1 MADFK
6 DSLTF
11 IINSIVPVGT
21 EISINETQEDGIT
34 IFEISSPSEV
44 TGRIIGKEGKTIK
57 SIRNL
62 LNFSFPQTRFVLK
75 IKD

>member
-6 DSLTF
+6 DSLNY
-11 IINSIVPVGT
+11 IINSIVPEGT
-21 EISINETQEDGIT
+21 KISITETQEDGVT
-34 IFEISSPSEV
+34 VFEISSPAEI

-62 LNFSFPQTRFVLK
+62 LNFSFPQTRFLLK

>member
-6 DSLTF
+6 DSLNY
-11 IINSIVPVGT
+11 IINSIVPEGT
-21 EISINETQEDGIT
+21 EISINETQEDGVT
-34 IFEISSPSEV
+34 VFEISSPAEI

-62 LNFSFPQTRFVLK
+62 LNFSFPQTRFLLK

>member
-1 MADFK
+1 MADLK
-6 DSLTF
+6 DSLNF
-11 IINSIVPVGT
+11 IINSIVPEGT
-21 EISINETQEDGIT
+21 KVSITETQEDGMIV
-34 IFEISSPSEV
+34 FEIESPSEV

-62 LNFSFPQTRFVLK
+62 LNFSFPQTRFLLK

>member
-1 MADFK
+1 MADLK
-6 DSLTF
+6 DSLNF
-11 IINSIVPVGT
+11 IINSIVPEGT
-21 EISINETQEDGIT
+21 KVSITETQEDGMVV
-34 IFEISSPSEV
+34 FEIESPSEV

-62 LNFSFPQTRFVLK
+62 LNFSFPQTRFLLK

>member
-6 DSLTF
+6 DSLNY
-11 IINSIVPVGT
+11 IINSIVPEGT
-21 EISINETQEDGIT
+21 EISITETQEDGVT
-34 IFEISSPSEV
+34 VFEISSPAEI

-62 LNFSFPQTRFVLK
+62 LNFSFPQTRFLLK

>member
-6 DSLTF
+6 DSLNF
-11 IINSIVPVGT
+11 IINSIVPTGT
-21 EISINETQEDGIT
+21 KISITETQEDGMT
-34 IFEISSPSEV
+34 VFEIESPSEI
-44 TGRIIGKEGKTIK
+44 TGRIIGKEGKIIK

-62 LNFSFPQTRFVLK
+62 LNFSFPETRFLLK

>member
-11 IINSIVPVGT
+11 IINSIVPTGT

-34 IFEISSPSEV
+34 IFEISSPTEV

-62 LNFSFPQTRFVLK
+62 LNFSFPQTRFILK

>member
-6 DSLTF
+6 DSLNF
-11 IINSIVPVGT
+11 IINSIVPSGT
-21 EISINETQEDGIT
+21 EISINETQEDGVT
-34 IFEISSPSEV
+34 VFEISSPSEI

>member
-6 DSLTF
+6 DSLSF
-11 IINSIVPVGT
+11 IINSIVPSGT
-21 EISINETQEDGIT
+21 EISINETQEDGFT
-34 IFEISSPSEV
+34 VFEISSPTET

-62 LNFSFPQTRFVLK
+62 LNFSFPQTRFILK